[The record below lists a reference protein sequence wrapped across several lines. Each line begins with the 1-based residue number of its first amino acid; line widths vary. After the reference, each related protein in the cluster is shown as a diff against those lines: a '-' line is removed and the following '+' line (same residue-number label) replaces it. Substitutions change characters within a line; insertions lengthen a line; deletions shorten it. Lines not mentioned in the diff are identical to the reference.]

1 MKEELNLIEAMEWYA
16 LAGITETCGNEPFR
30 VEKEDEKKLMVSKLQ
45 THPNVNP
52 RLASA
57 AHLADDSL
65 AAVRNAR
72 DICENS
78 NTFEELEKGL
88 ERFDGCALK
97 LTAKHT
103 VFGDGNR
110 QAKIV
115 FVGEAPGADE
125 DRIGKPFVGRSGQL
139 LDRMLKTIGLDRT
152 NTYIT
157 NILPWRPPGNRTPT
171 AGEIAVCLPFVKR
184 QVDIMEPEVIVML
197 GGSAANAML
206 GNSEPISKLRGKWVD
221 YKLSSGKSCRVLATF
236 HPAFLLRNSGQKA
249 KAWADLQRVAKED
262 I

>member
-1 MKEELNLIEAMEWYA
+1 MKEELNLIEAMQWYA
-16 LAGITETCGNEPFR
+16 LAGITETCGAEPFR
-30 VEKEDEKKLMVSKLQ
+30 VGKEEERKQMEPKL
-45 THPNVNP
+45 PNASP
-52 RLASA
+52 RPASV

-78 NTFEELEKGL
+78 ASLEELEKGL
-88 ERFDGCALK
+88 GRFDGCALK

-115 FVGEAPGADE
+115 FIGEAPGADE

-152 NTYIT
+152 NAYIT

-184 QVDIMEPEVIVML
+184 QMDIMEPEVIVML

-206 GNSEPISKLRGKWVD
+206 GNAEPISKMRGKWLD
-221 YKLSSGKSCRVLATF
+221 YKLSSGKVCRVLATF

-249 KAWADLQRVAKED
+249 KAWADFLRVAKED